1 MSVEAEDVSQS
12 LGSAFWTESDP
23 KKRVEAALT
32 AVDRM
37 EDQQAYRREN
47 DLMHASLYGNVDVF
61 GFSPKTYG
69 ARTPR
74 AHARLSLNVV
84 RNVVSTVV
92 SKIAAKNKIAPKF
105 LTDGGDA
112 SLQRKA
118 QGMEKAAN
126 GILYANYFERIK
138 RRVFRDVGVI
148 GTGFVRP
155 WTDPIRRRVTIE
167 RVAPWNILVDD
178 EESEDGDPKTLFY
191 RRWYDRRVLAKM
203 FPGSE
208 TEKIIREAGKRP
220 PKGDNSYAEA
230 DTANSEMVAVYEGFR
245 RPSIFGG
252 DDGMRILFVDSGELG
267 NAPWKFDYHPFPKIV
282 WSDELAGFWGAGIA
296 YELAGIQE
304 EINDILL
311 EFARA
316 HRLVKGGWFV
326 EMASKVQTKHINDD
340 LGKIIKY
347 AGTRPEYIQPVA
359 IPQATYQYL
368 WDLWARAYDICGV
381 PQLMASGQKPAGLN
395 SGEAQRVYLDEA
407 SDRFLDVGTGL
418 EEFTRQVVE
427 QSMDRGYE
435 LATDDSGKGF
445 HVRARN
451 DSEGETIDFREV
463 YLEPGTYDIEI
474 FATSQLPHTPA
485 GRLAFVSDLI
495 EMGIVSDEGE
505 ALKLLGYPD
514 LKAFMARKNAPR
526 DLLDANIESIVMK
539 GIWRSPEPLDD
550 HELALVEV
558 PLALAQARNK
568 KVEPERLTMLRRYV
582 VLSAR
587 LQKLKLAGQIDGAVP
602 DPSMGGDPAAD
613 PNAPVDPNQP
623 PPDMGAP
630 PPGPPMGPAPMQAA
644 A

>member
-1 MSVEAEDVSQS
+1 MSAAADNDVSQS
-12 LGSAFWTESDP
+12 IGSAFWLESDP
-23 KKRVEAALT
+23 KKRADAAME

-37 EDQQAYRREN
+37 EIAQEYRREN

-84 RNVVSTVV
+84 RNVTSTVI

-105 LTDGGDA
+105 MTDGGDA

-126 GILYANYFERIK
+126 GILYANRFERLK
-138 RRVFRDVGVI
+138 RRVFRDVAVI

-155 WTDPIRRRVTIE
+155 WVDELRRKVTIE

-178 EESEDGDPKTLFY
+178 EESEDADPKTLFY

-203 FPGSE
+203 FPGATE
-208 TEKIIREAGKRP
+208 TIRAAGKRP
-220 PKGDNSYAEA
+220 PKGDVAFNGEVP
-230 DTANSEMVAVYEGFR
+230 ANGDIIAVYEGFR
-245 RPSIFGG
+245 RPSIFGS
-252 DDGMRILFVDSGELG
+252 DDGMRILFVDSGEL
-267 NAPWKFDYHPFPKIV
+267 ASVPWNHDYHPFPKLV
-282 WSDELAGFWGAGIA
+282 WSDELAGFWGTGIA
-296 YELAGIQE
+296 YELAGIQA

-326 EMASKVQTKHINDD
+326 EMASKVTLKHINDD
-340 LGKIIKY
+340 LGKIIRY
-347 AGTRPEYIQPVA
+347 AGAVPQYIQPVA
-359 IPQATYQYL
+359 IPDATYRYL
-368 WDLWARAYDICGV
+368 WDLYARAYDICGV
-381 PQLMASGQKPAGLN
+381 PQLVASGQKPAGLN

-407 SDRFLDVGTGL
+407 SDRFLDIGTSL
-418 EEFTRQVVE
+418 EEFYREVVE
-427 QSMDRGYE
+427 QSMDRAWE
-435 LATDDSGKGF
+435 LAEDEEGGGF
-445 HVRARN
+445 KVRARN
-451 DSEGETIDFREV
+451 DSEGEVIDFREV
-463 YLEPGTYDIEI
+463 RLDPGTYDVEI
-474 FATSQLPHTPA
+474 FPTSQLPHTPA

-514 LKAFMARKNAPR
+514 LKSFMARKNAPR
-526 DLLDANIESIVMK
+526 DLLDKNIESIVANGK
-539 GIWRSPEPLDD
+539 WASPEPLDD

-568 KVEPERLTMLRRYV
+568 GVEPERLTMLRRYV

-587 LQKLKLAGQIDGAVP
+587 LQQLKQAGQIDGAITDA
-602 DPSMGGDPAAD
+602 DPSAAPPAD
-613 PNAPVDPNQP
+613 PNAPP
-623 PPDMGAP
+623 PGAP
-630 PPGPPMGPAPMQAA
+630 PPGPMAPPPGLSPMEQMATA
-644 A
+644 